1 MAQLPPFAALSHR
14 RRRYYMAGFVPR
26 KVSTGGDRPDW
37 EKRVMESDTLDT
49 KGLLCPLPV
58 LKARKALK
66 AMAEGGTLEVLAT
79 DPGAVKDFAA
89 FCRTTGHQLVES
101 TAEAGV
107 FRFLIR
113 KNGP

>member
-1 MAQLPPFAALSHR
+1 MDSNL
-14 RRRYYMAGFVPR
+14 
-26 KVSTGGDRPDW
+26 
-37 EKRVMESDTLDT
+37 LDA

-66 AMAEGGTLEVLAT
+66 AMPAGATLEVLAT

-89 FCRTTGHQLVES
+89 FCRTTGYELVAS
-101 TAEAGV
+101 SEAAGT

-113 KNGP
+113 KTAV